1 MSCMQIVVALCCVGV
16 AILAGLLCCLNRAC
30 ARRRAVNKMY
40 YGPRTP
46 PRGRQQ
52 QFVTNGGGAVT
63 NGGGGYP
70 SHYSAGRSEHAV
82 VYDEHSGQFVVN
94 GRPYGAYQFD
104 AQRGYFP
111 TRG

>member
-1 MSCMQIVVALCCVGV
+1 MCAQIVVAICCVGV

-30 ARRRAVNKMY
+30 ARRRAVNKVY
-40 YGPRTP
+40 YGQRTP
-46 PRGRQQ
+46 PRRQSQ
-52 QFVTNGGGAVT
+52 YMTNGGGAAVT

-104 AQRGYFP
+104 AQHGYYP